1 MGLLGDY
8 KNKSLVLIKHE
19 VPVWNVTLGYNIN
32 LSGDIEVLNLC
43 YQDNEQLIEVWTFE
57 ILQTTLLYLQSRVG
71 RSGTITRRGG
81 SWSQPQ

>member
-43 YQDNEQLIEVWTFE
+43 YQDNEQLIEV
-57 ILQTTLLYLQSRVG
+57 
-71 RSGTITRRGG
+71 
-81 SWSQPQ
+81 